1 MQRPRNLI
9 VSISLAAALGACTA
23 DSPIGQSFQGALAD
37 LGLSGQQ
44 GSNGRAAQASNSS
57 SVASAQSMLN
67 GLGYAAG
74 PVDGQYGAKTADA
87 IRAFQRD
94 NGLRPDGRVT
104 PNLITALSNRGD
116 GNLNAAAAPRLQN
129 NDVRAGATTGAIGG
143 AAVGFGASKVLGT
156 NAQTG
161 MLLGTVAGG
170 AAGAAAGKIT
180 EGKRNRYNQDLAT
193 IDQGI
198 RSQEQKVAGL
208 SSEISTAATK
218 AEARQAEIEALVR
231 RAEQGEDV
239 IEETRQLS
247 EQLNV
252 DIENRE
258 KLTEDTR
265 VEIKLIEK
273 KIEDVENVVQAGA
286 EQETAM
292 AERRDQLA
300 AQRDKLQASLNTLSG
315 IETELEEQR
324 QVLSSKLNYKRAS

>member
-1 MQRPRNLI
+1 
-9 VSISLAAALGACTA
+9 
-23 DSPIGQSFQGALAD
+23 
-37 LGLSGQQ
+37 
-44 GSNGRAAQASNSS
+44 
-57 SVASAQSMLN
+57 MLN

-74 PVDGQYGAKTADA
+74 PVDGHYGGKTAEA
-87 IRAFQRD
+87 VRAFQRD
-94 NGLRPDGRVT
+94 NGLPQDGRVT
-104 PNLITALSNRGD
+104 PNLIAALSSRGG
-116 GNLNAAAAPRLQN
+116 GNVDAAAAPRLKT

-143 AAVGFGASKVLGT
+143 AVVGYGASKVLGT

-180 EGKRNRYNQDLAT
+180 GEKRNRYNQDLAT

-198 RSQEQKVAGL
+198 RSEEQKVAGL
-208 SSEISTAATK
+208 SSEISSAASK
-218 AEARQAEIEALVR
+218 AQSRQAEIDALVR
-231 RAEQGEDV
+231 RAERGEDV

-247 EQLNV
+247 EQLDA
-252 DIENRE
+252 DIQNRE

-273 KIEDVENVVQAGA
+273 KIADVENSVQSGT
-286 EQETAM
+286 EQEVAM
-292 AERRDQLA
+292 AERRDQLVD
-300 AQRDKLQASLNTLSG
+300 QRDKLQDSLNTLSG